1 MSVIKVRCTDQS
13 LTITDAPRIA
23 AGGINE
29 NHVKFDFCEM
39 WDGYAK
45 IGVFFNIPY
54 KPYKNIIGEDGV
66 CLVPPEVTAY
76 KGNMYFSV
84 VGVNGDGVIR
94 TSERIS
100 YYIDE
105 GANGPGV
112 ELADPTDDIWEQ
124 CITEIAA
131 AWAATIFARD
141 KAAEAIAAAEET
153 RTFAEEVEE
162 AAGEAMELAK
172 KHANRHA
179 IGADDHISPESIGA
193 AETAHEHFV
202 SEIKNMPLLD
212 RAYVDEDGTLHVKT
226 FATGETASLPEM
238 TVGTVETL
246 EEGERATASIEGTVE
261 RPVLNLGIPMGAT
274 GAKGEK
280 GEPGKGFKILGYYST
295 LEALE
300 QLVTEAELGDSYCV
314 GLAAPYNFYTWDGSK
329 WIDNGLYAIPGK
341 SAYEYAIFGGY
352 GGTEDEFYKD
362 LGTFSA
368 RLNNVEFVDNY
379 STDLTGYA
387 SAITASRMS
396 VPIFWKERGEEYEK
410 FRINSVGCLVTGAG
424 TVRFDLYE
432 WDGVSE
438 GGVLTPVATLGEVT
452 ATEAGVVKLNFED
465 GYYTELEKICVVA
478 LSSESI
484 IGVVTG
490 GGIVFSDIIS
500 FEDAD
505 YYTNGGSISTEGEGS
520 AFWFTSSD
528 FSLVIKTMSM
538 EEAMND
544 CFNKHLDADERF
556 AAIEQSIADI
566 LYEKIAFTAFRILPS
581 VAEIG
586 DTVSTL
592 TFSWVLNKEPA
603 GLIIDGEEMENES
616 LLEGTFIRAFASSE
630 GAAGYT
636 EDTIFSAEAT
646 DERGATATKSA
657 KLYFYNGVYY
667 GAGAEPEEIDTSF
680 LTKVLTVTRKR
691 SFTAE
696 AGEGEYLWYVLP
708 VRLGECSFKV
718 GGFEGGFEL
727 YATVDYTNSFDYTE
741 PYYIY
746 RSTNAGLG
754 ETTVEVS

>member
-29 NHVKFDFCEM
+29 NHVKFEFCEM

-94 TSERIS
+94 TSERVS

-112 ELADPTDDIWEQ
+112 ELEDPTEDIWEQ

-153 RTFAEEVEE
+153 RAFAEEVEE

-179 IGADDHISPESIGA
+179 IGAEDRISPESIGA
-193 AETAHEHFV
+193 AETAHGHFV
-202 SEIKNMPLLD
+202 SEIKDMPLFD

-226 FATGETASLPEM
+226 FATGETATLPEM

-261 RPVLNLGIPMGAT
+261 RPVLNLGIPIGAT

-280 GEPGKGFKILGYYST
+280 GEPGRGFKILGYYST

-300 QLVTEAELGDSYCV
+300 QFVTEEELGDSYCV

-341 SAYEYAIFGGY
+341 SAYEYAVFGGY
-352 GGTEDEFYKD
+352 SGTEEEFYTD

-368 RLNNVEFVDNY
+368 RLNNVEFAVNY
-379 STDLTGYA
+379 STGSTAYTG
-387 SAITASRMS
+387 AINASRMS

-410 FRINSVGCLVTGAG
+410 FRINSVECPVTGAG
-424 TVRFDLYE
+424 TVRFVLYE

-452 ATEAGVVKLNFED
+452 ATEAGTVKLDFEN

-484 IGVVTG
+484 IGVMEAS
-490 GGIVFSDIIS
+490 GIVFNNTIS

-505 YYTNGGSISTEGEGS
+505 YYTNGGNIETTSTGS
-520 AFWFTSSD
+520 AFWLTGSD
-528 FSLVIKTMSM
+528 FSLVKTMSM
-538 EEAMND
+538 EEAAND

-556 AAIEQSIADI
+556 AAIESDIAD
-566 LYEKIAFTAFRILPS
+566 LKYEAITIKSFAHNGKTTEMGNVVTSIMLVWSLSKTPESL
-581 VAEIG
+581 EING
-586 DTVSTL
+586 EAAQATISGSLTL
-592 TFSWVLNKEPA
+592 T
-603 GLIIDGEEMENES
+603 EE
-616 LLEGTFIRAFASSE
+616 I
-630 GAAGYT
+630 T
-636 EDTIFSAEAT
+636 ETTTWKLAVT
-646 DERGATATKSA
+646 DERGASAEKSTT
-657 KLYFYNGVYY
+657 LYFYNGVYY
-667 GAGAEPEEIDTSF
+667 GAGAEPEGIDTSF
-680 LTKVLTVTRKR
+680 LTKVLTATRKR

-696 AGEGEYLWYVLP
+696 AGEGEYLWYALP